1 MSDPLASFLASLGA
15 PAVLTPEE
23 HAKHNAKAS
32 RAQATRNCRAKKVA
46 ERDEALAS
54 VDGDRES
61 LCRIHVWVP
70 LNPADAEDAK
80 LIADSRYEPKDFYF
94 QATDR
99 KTWHETKDDNQRFLK
114 MTAES
119 GSTQYKLVEQIV
131 PRARHPDEEVAW
143 AKAQGRY
150 RAPTRSTATFFA
162 DPTVIR
168 KRDRYQPLG
177 TFEWCDRS
185 EELTREQQMTHSLA
199 KMRAARPIRNIKE
212 SAR

>member
-1 MSDPLASFLASLGA
+1 MSDPLASFLASLGTA
-15 PAVLTPEE
+15 AVLTPEE

-70 LNPADAEDAK
+70 LDPSNEEDAK
-80 LIADSRYEPKDFYF
+80 LIRDTRYEPKEYMF

-99 KTWHETKDDNQRFLK
+99 KTWHETKDDSKRFIK
-114 MTAES
+114 MREDS
-119 GSTQYKLVEQIV
+119 GCTQYKLVEQII
-131 PRARHPDEEVAW
+131 PRARHPDEEIAW
-143 AKAQGRY
+143 AKMQGRY
-150 RAPTRSTATFFA
+150 RKPTNSTATFFA
-162 DPTVIR
+162 DPTVVTR
-168 KRDRYQPLG
+168 KDRYQPLG
-177 TFEWCDRS
+177 TFEWCERS

-199 KMRAARPIRNIKE
+199 KLRASRPIRNVRE
-212 SAR
+212 AV